1 MSGEITMA
9 KKEKY
14 EDYQVRNDL
23 DTIIQAN
30 QILDDKSKHSK
41 LVAEVKKRQ
50 EATEIAEK
58 QLGLE
63 EKTSER
69 IKKLLGNK

>member
-1 MSGEITMA
+1 MA

-14 EDYQVRNDL
+14 EDYQVSSDL
-23 DTIIQAN
+23 DTIIRAN

-41 LVAEVKKRQ
+41 LVAEIKKRQ

-69 IKKLLGNK
+69 AKKLLGNK

>member
-1 MSGEITMA
+1 MA

-14 EDYQVRNDL
+14 EGYQVESDL
-23 DTIIQAN
+23 DTIIRAN

-41 LVAEVKKRQ
+41 LVAEIKKRQ

-69 IKKLLGNK
+69 VKKLLGDK

>member
-1 MSGEITMA
+1 MA

-14 EDYQVRNDL
+14 EGYQVESDL
-23 DTIIQAN
+23 DTIIRAN

-41 LVAEVKKRQ
+41 LVAEIKKRQ

-69 IKKLLGNK
+69 AKKLLGE

>member
-1 MSGEITMA
+1 MA

-14 EDYQVRNDL
+14 EGYQVESDL
-23 DTIIQAN
+23 DTIIRAN
-30 QILDDKSKHSK
+30 QILDDKSKHPK

-69 IKKLLGNK
+69 VKKLLGGK

>member
-1 MSGEITMA
+1 MA

-14 EDYQVRNDL
+14 EGYQVESDL
-23 DTIIQAN
+23 DTIIRAN

-41 LVAEVKKRQ
+41 LVAEIKKRQ
-50 EATEIAEK
+50 EATEIAEE

-69 IKKLLGNK
+69 AKKLLGNK